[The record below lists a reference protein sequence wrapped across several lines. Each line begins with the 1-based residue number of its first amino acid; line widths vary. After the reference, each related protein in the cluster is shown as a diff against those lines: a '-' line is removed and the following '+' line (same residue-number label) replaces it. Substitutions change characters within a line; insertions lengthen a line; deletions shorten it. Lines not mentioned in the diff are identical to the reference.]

1 MFVRRKDWEALQ
13 RRVEALEAAVQPD
26 KRTAQRQKEEELS
39 KQWDNF
45 WSYDGTV
52 QEGARQ

>member
-1 MFVRRKDWEALQ
+1 MFVRRKEWGDLR
-13 RRVEALEAAVQPD
+13 RRVDELETAVQPD
-26 KRTAQRQKEEELS
+26 KLAEQRQKEEELA

-52 QEGARQ
+52 QEGAHP

>member
-1 MFVRRKDWEALQ
+1 MFVRRKDWEELLI
-13 RRVEALEAAVQPD
+13 RVAVLEAAVQPD
-26 KRTAQRQKEEELS
+26 KLAAQRQKEEELA

-52 QEGARQ
+52 QEGVHP

>member
-13 RRVEALEAAVQPD
+13 RRVESLEAAVQPD
-26 KRTAQRQKEEELS
+26 KLATQRQKEEELA

>member
-26 KRTAQRQKEEELS
+26 KLVTQRQKEEELA

>member
-26 KRTAQRQKEEELS
+26 KRAAQRQKEEELA

-45 WSYDGTV
+45 WAYDGTV

>member
-13 RRVEALEAAVQPD
+13 RRVEALEAAVQPG
-26 KRTAQRQKEEELS
+26 KLAVQRQKEEELA

-52 QEGARQ
+52 QEGVRQ